1 MEGVNDSF
9 AALDAGGSE
18 SDMGRNHGID
28 CSNCAHYGVFV
39 VVLFWQFV
47 NWIIKSV
54 GPPKS
59 LRDDEWKW
67 RNLTISWLH
76 ALACVVWTVGR

>member
-1 MEGVNDSF
+1 MEGVNDSL
-9 AALDAGGSE
+9 AAKTGGSE
-18 SDMGRNHGID
+18 TGMGPNYDID
-28 CSNCAHYGVFV
+28 CSNCCYYGVFV
-39 VVLFWQFV
+39 VVLFFQFI

-67 RNLTISWLH
+67 RNLAISWLH
-76 ALACVVWTVGR
+76 ALACVVWIVAR